1 MSFFCRYDRKDLSFR
16 HLQDV
21 QFIAAMGPPGG
32 GRNSVTNRYLRHFSV
47 VSVTAFD
54 NDTLST
60 IFSALVDWW
69 MKKAGF
75 SPNVTKLAKPLVAAS
90 LEVYET
96 IQKELLPTPTKSHYT
111 FNLRDVSKVIQVT
124 RYHHKCLVTPRCGL
138 PHWLPILSVHSYIL
152 LWVQSQLY
160 NISRHGG
167 SHATAAAAWEV
178 SNTHGSSNN
187 DT

>member
-1 MSFFCRYDRKDLSFR
+1 MFYRYDRKDLSFR
-16 HLQDV
+16 HLQDI

-47 VSVTAFD
+47 ISVTAFD
-54 NDTLST
+54 NETLST

-96 IQKELLPTPTKSHYT
+96 IQKQLLPTPTKSHYT

-124 RYHHKCLVTPRCGL
+124 RHHQTCLPTARCKL
-138 PHWLPILSVHSYIL
+138 HHWLSILDVHICFL
-152 LWVQSQLY
+152 LCMQSRLL
-160 NISRHGG
+160 NISGH
-167 SHATAAAAWEV
+167 SNSNAIAAWEV
-178 SNTHGSSNN
+178 ANTLGSSSG
-187 DT
+187 DM

>member
-1 MSFFCRYDRKDLSFR
+1 VSFFCRYDRKDLSFR

-124 RYHHKCLVTPRCGL
+124 RHHHKGLYKSRCRLHPLLQQLGVRSL
-138 PHWLPILSVHSYIL
+138 ILM
-152 LWVQSQLY
+152 WVQSQLY
-160 NISRHGG
+160 NISRHGV
-167 SHATAAAAWEV
+167 SNAKAAAAWEV
-178 SNTHGSSNN
+178 SNTSWQEQ
-187 DT
+187 

>member
-1 MSFFCRYDRKDLSFR
+1 VPFFYRYDRKDLSFR

-124 RYHHKCLVTPRCGL
+124 RHHHKRLVTPYGGL

-152 LWVQSQLY
+152 LWVQGQLY
-160 NISRHGG
+160 YISRHTQMQQQQRLGK
-167 SHATAAAAWEV
+167 
-178 SNTHGSSNN
+178 
-187 DT
+187 

>member
-1 MSFFCRYDRKDLSFR
+1 VSCVYRYDRKDLSFR
-16 HLQDV
+16 LLQDV
-21 QFIAAMGPPGG
+21 QFIGAMGPPGG

-47 VSVTAFD
+47 ISVTAFD

-124 RYHHKCLVTPRCGL
+124 THHHKCL
-138 PHWLPILSVHSYIL
+138 SYVAVDCIIGCN
-152 LWVQSQLY
+152 Y
-160 NISRHGG
+160 
-167 SHATAAAAWEV
+167 
-178 SNTHGSSNN
+178 
-187 DT
+187 

>member
-1 MSFFCRYDRKDLSFR
+1 
-16 HLQDV
+16 
-21 QFIAAMGPPGG
+21 MGPPGG

-124 RYHHKCLVTPRCGL
+124 RHHHKRLF
-138 PHWLPILSVHSYIL
+138 
-152 LWVQSQLY
+152 
-160 NISRHGG
+160 ISWCVCIVG
-167 SHATAAAAWEV
+167 
-178 SNTHGSSNN
+178 
-187 DT
+187 DQY